1 MGSRFRQHT
10 RSAASVSFSLQ
21 LTPLDCRSAL
31 NVDRQVLFGRPL
43 LLLPSAGVQ
52 SIEQRA
58 GRSGAILMTCPAN
71 RNLLSPTMSC
81 RRLCLVRASTSAF
94 DTLSFHPPVHP
105 EFTAGKLVARSIV
118 KHLGLMMK
126 NLTHFDFRLT

>member
-1 MGSRFRQHT
+1 MGSRFRQRT

-58 GRSGAILMTCPAN
+58 GRSDAILMPCPAN
-71 RNLLSPTMSC
+71 RNFLSPTMSC
-81 RRLCLVRASTSAF
+81 RRLSLVRASTSAF
-94 DTLSFHPPVHP
+94 DTLSFHVTPI
-105 EFTAGKLVARSIV
+105 T
-118 KHLGLMMK
+118 
-126 NLTHFDFRLT
+126 FRKFR